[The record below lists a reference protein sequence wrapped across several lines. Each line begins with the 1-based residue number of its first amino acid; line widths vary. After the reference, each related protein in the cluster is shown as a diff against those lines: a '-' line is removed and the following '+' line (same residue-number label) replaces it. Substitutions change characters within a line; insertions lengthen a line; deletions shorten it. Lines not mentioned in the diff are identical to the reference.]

1 MAIDVASLIPF
12 AVSQIS
18 DHIEIKIEFIK
29 GLTLYLIRHRSLTK
43 LFETDHNTKH
53 DFLPL

>member
-1 MAIDVASLIPF
+1 MAIDVAPLIPF

-18 DHIEIKIEFIK
+18 DHIEIKNEFIK
-29 GLTLYLIRHRSLTK
+29 GLTLYLIRHRYLARP
-43 LFETDHNTKH
+43 FETDHNTKP